1 MARASH
7 RAVDMRIG
15 SMRYRQGQGVT
26 TVASPR
32 GGGGGVV
39 QSVAP
44 VVDGSSGGS
53 GGGNG
58 RGSPTFQGAS
68 VLTYL
73 WEDKGLSQARV
84 ATFACVLA

>member
-1 MARASH
+1 
-7 RAVDMRIG
+7 
-15 SMRYRQGQGVT
+15 MRYRQGQGVT

-44 VVDGSSGGS
+44 VVDGS

-58 RGSPTFQGAS
+58 KGSPTFQGAS

-73 WEDKGLSQARV
+73 WEDKGLSQAR
-84 ATFACVLA
+84 AACCLASLLASDRGNQVQCL